1 MSEISRIFADA
12 NLTRLAKH
20 YNIYMKKV
28 LFPIFLMAV
37 VLLLNGCSTAKK
49 VAYFQNIDTL
59 NLAPSVGLYDARIMP
74 KDELTITVVIS
85 DPEAGRPFNLSVQST
100 LGEGGKLSSG
110 TGALLTYLV
119 DNNGDIDFPV
129 VGRMRVAGMTKTECE
144 KLIADKVAP
153 YLANEEHP
161 VVTVNMSSYRITVA
175 GEVASPKVVPVTTQ
189 KMSVLEALAQAGDLT
204 IYGRRDNVL
213 LIRETATGQ
222 KEVHRLNLNDANI
235 INSPYYY
242 VQQNDYIYVEP
253 NGVKSKNSAIG
264 SSTTL
269 WFSFVGIVTSVA
281 SLLVNIIRN

>member
-1 MSEISRIFADA
+1 
-12 NLTRLAKH
+12 
-20 YNIYMKKV
+20 
-28 LFPIFLMAV
+28 
-37 VLLLNGCSTAKK
+37 
-49 VAYFQNIDTL
+49 
-59 NLAPSVGLYDARIMP
+59 
-74 KDELTITVVIS
+74 
-85 DPEAGRPFNLSVQST
+85 
-100 LGEGGKLSSG
+100 
-110 TGALLTYLV
+110 
-119 DNNGDIDFPV
+119 
-129 VGRMRVAGMTKTECE
+129 MRVAGMTKTECE